1 MAGRRPSKKHKII
14 LILKQGET
22 SSTIIANRVGCAASY
37 VNVVKRESLRSQKAR
52 WVGFSG

>member
-1 MAGRRPSKKHKII
+1 VAGRRPSKKHKII

-37 VNVVKRESLRSQKAR
+37 VNVVKRESLRSQKA
-52 WVGFSG
+52 